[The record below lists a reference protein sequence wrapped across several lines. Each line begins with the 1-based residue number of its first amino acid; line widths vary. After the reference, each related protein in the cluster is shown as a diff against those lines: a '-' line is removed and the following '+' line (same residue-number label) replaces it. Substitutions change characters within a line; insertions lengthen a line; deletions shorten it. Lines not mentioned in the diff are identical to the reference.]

1 MSRLVNAI
9 LSQINRTGV
18 LNARPFDP
26 ATRVAPPHGRW
37 GIVHYGV
44 MVPGLPAPFRFF
56 DAIVV
61 LGTAR
66 APVFANPSLVRTT
79 DSDSAWA
86 LTGSG
91 VTTDSF
97 RPYSIAEECT
107 LTDDGTLL
115 RFGDELR
122 IERGTKK
129 ITVRAIQPRATVEL
143 TLRPTAAVS
152 HFAHLPGIYDHWS
165 LLCLYEGTFGTAGG
179 TFTRTGLCTYEYA
192 RAVNLPLP
200 FLFFTYQIL
209 DVDDRTQVLMGE
221 VLGPAGL
228 PVQRTVYVRGVDGTA
243 TTHTQD
249 FRHQVLEY
257 ARQPRTTPD
266 GHRMQMPKRFNWAV
280 DDDSGEQLISVD
292 GITNDDF
299 VYGLGSG
306 YAGSYQFTGRFR
318 GAPIT
323 GTGYIEWIDR
333 RRAKEA

>member
-1 MSRLVNAI
+1 MSRLVNAV
-9 LSQINRTGV
+9 LSRINRTRG

-26 ATRVAPPHGRW
+26 ATSVAPPHGRW

-56 DAIVV
+56 DAIVI

-66 APVFANPSLVRTT
+66 APVFGNRSLVRTT
-79 DSDSAWA
+79 DSDSAWV

-91 VTTDSF
+91 VTIDSF

-107 LTDDGTLL
+107 LTDDGSLL

-122 IERGTKK
+122 IDRARQK
-129 ITVRAIQPRATVEL
+129 IAIRAVQPQARVDL

-152 HFAHLPGIYDHWS
+152 HFAHLPGLYDHWS
-165 LLCLYEGTFGTAGG
+165 VLCQYEGSFDTADGA
-179 TFTRTGLCTYEYA
+179 FTRTGLCTYEYA

-200 FLFFTYQIL
+200 FLWFTYQIL

-221 VLGPAGL
+221 VLGPVGL
-228 PVQRTVYVRGVDGTA
+228 PVQRMVYVRAVDGTA

-249 FRHQVLEY
+249 FRHKVLEY
-257 ARQPRTTPD
+257 APEPRITPD
-266 GHRMQMPKRFNWAV
+266 GHRMRMPKRFNWTV
-280 DDDSGEQLISVD
+280 DDDSGEELINVD

-299 VYGLGSG
+299 AYGLGSG
-306 YAGSYQFTGRFR
+306 YAGSYEFTGRFR
-318 GAPIT
+318 GTPIT

-333 RRAKEA
+333 R